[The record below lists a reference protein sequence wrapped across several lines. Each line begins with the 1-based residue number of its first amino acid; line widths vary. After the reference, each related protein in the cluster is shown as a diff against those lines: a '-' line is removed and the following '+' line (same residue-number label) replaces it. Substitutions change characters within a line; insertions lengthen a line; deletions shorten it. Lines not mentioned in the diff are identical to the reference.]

1 MVSPMNDKRGETTF
15 RPDPVRT
22 DRESDLPNTGCT
34 MNLRIRLLLL
44 AGAVVL
50 GCTSSTGGN
59 DGNVVPPGDLNYLRL
74 TGSAPTPCA
83 DSVGFWAFQ
92 GQSVEGALSFGTAG
106 DPCPDGEDFLRL
118 KLDAQSLWR
127 YPDGTPFKPG
137 DSVFISI
144 KWVGGDSILFQ
155 LQPTGLRFTAGKEAE
170 LTIEYGEAGTDLN
183 GDGDTDAED
192 ATIESEL
199 SIWRQEHLGDP
210 FVKIG
215 TIHNEAD
222 NEFKAALLGFSR
234 YAIAY

>member
-1 MVSPMNDKRGETTF
+1 
-15 RPDPVRT
+15 
-22 DRESDLPNTGCT
+22 
-34 MNLRIRLLLL
+34 MNLSIRLLLL
-44 AGAVVL
+44 GGAIAL
-50 GCTSSTGGN
+50 GCTSSTGGD

-74 TGSAPTPCA
+74 AESAPTPCA

-92 GQSVEGALSFGTAG
+92 GQNVEGALSFGTTG

-155 LQPTGLRFTAGKEAE
+155 LQPSGLRFTPGKEAE
-170 LTIEYGEAGTDLN
+170 LKIEYGEAGSDLN
-183 GDGDTDAED
+183 DDGDTDGED
-192 ATIESEL
+192 DAIEGEL
-199 SIWRQEHLGDP
+199 AIWRQENLGEP

-215 TIHNEAD
+215 TIRDEGENELKAD
-222 NEFKAALLGFSR
+222 LEGFSR